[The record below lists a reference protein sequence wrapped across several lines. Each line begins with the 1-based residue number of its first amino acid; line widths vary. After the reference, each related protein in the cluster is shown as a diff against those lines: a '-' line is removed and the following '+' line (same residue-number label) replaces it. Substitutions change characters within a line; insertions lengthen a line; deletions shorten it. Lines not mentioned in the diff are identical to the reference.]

1 MAALSGMKSESRRQ
15 ASTPMPQLAAFGSI
29 IAVLWGHRFMRPAR
43 WACAMFACMVM
54 ISPVQAAVQAIDG
67 AASIRLP
74 ASACPAA
81 LRSPSFSIYIWV
93 HPTNQP
99 EVVSG
104 ILQIPGVVAITVRPD
119 GGVGGVLQSSL
130 VVGSEFH
137 LSTTPGS
144 IVPGRWSLIVLSYAS
159 ASGAA
164 TLMVH
169 TDGHEPHVDQEV
181 APAFVGKVLGPPTGD
196 VALGAHP
203 DGHAAFVGLYG
214 LVAARTHSSHEID
227 AAMVF
232 ASRRY
237 LSPLEL
243 DTTAAGGMLNGEPGC
258 GWMLN
263 HAMSA
268 LPINYGTAGSQ
279 FQRAAVVGQP
289 VGPYNV
295 HMYAPPYLGNLVN
308 GFRTVYPTTAVQGFT
323 YRSHRDPPFDGFFQT
338 SVPAINVPPTVVPGV
353 APRARQLMTGPRG
366 VVRVMTSANSRAVK
380 SFDGSGFSPG
390 NYAHGFIERFRGQ
403 TSGVVLRPLLLSSG
417 GNPWFG
423 LDAKLKPQQSAT
435 GTIESLSP
443 SGSPV
448 GDFSRFFTGSGSAT
462 GFAPG
467 AGLFM
472 RPSAYYSLRCRPE
485 EGSLLLATTPLR
497 IETVVLAF
505 PGSASVTWRPD
516 RASSQSAVGVS
527 GDATTLAL
535 DTTRGSR
542 TLGVADLV
550 VDGREIVFAGM
561 MEGQIHVGDACFVE
575 SGPGV
580 GSISVV
586 GEVLIGSD
594 STRVRFEH
602 PFGVQPGMG
611 STLRFGVW
619 EFRLLSHE
627 WAGLDAADL
636 QNWRGMRL
644 ESEQDGAGV
653 VAFAMNA
660 YRPDLDGFV
669 WGAAGWT
676 AHGYTPQLDASFE
689 RAAREWMRLSG
700 AQIWLQMP
708 AQQDSEPS
716 AMSDYLARI
725 RDALPQAD
733 VVWLGESSHVQH
745 QTTSPWDR
753 YIIDHASLEGVVG
766 VSTLTDPRNG
776 THREQFADGQR
787 GDNSHYTQRG
797 NRRLAD
803 IWVEAIDQGAIDP
816 CPADINYDGSLD
828 VLDLLEFLDA
838 FGSRR
843 AWSDMNMDGEI
854 DVLDFLEFIDGFSSG
869 CA

>member
-1 MAALSGMKSESRRQ
+1 
-15 ASTPMPQLAAFGSI
+15 MPQLAAFGSI

-243 DTTAAGGMLNGEPGC
+243 NTTAAGGMLNGELGC

-338 SVPAINVPPTVVPGV
+338 SVPAVDVSPVAVPGV
-353 APRARQLMTGPRG
+353 APRARQLVTGPRG
-366 VVRVMTSANSRAVK
+366 VVRVMTSANSRAVR
-380 SFDGSGFSPG
+380 SFDGSGASPG
-390 NYAHGFIERFRGQ
+390 NYAHGFIERYRSQ
-403 TSGVVLRPLLLSSG
+403 TLGVIMRPLLLSSG

-423 LDAKLKPQQSAT
+423 LDAKGTPRQSAA
-435 GTIESLSP
+435 GSIESVS
-443 SGSPV
+443 SAGSAAP
-448 GDFSRFFTGSGSAT
+448 DFSRFFTGSGNAMSM
-462 GFAPG
+462 GPG

-472 RPSAYYSLRCRPE
+472 RPGAFYSLRCRPE
-485 EGSLLLATTPLR
+485 EGSLLVATEPLR
-497 IETVVLAF
+497 VQSVVLAF

-516 RASSQSAVGVS
+516 RGSSQSAAGEV
-527 GDATTLAL
+527 GDATVVSL
-535 DTTRGSR
+535 DTTRVVR
-542 TLGVADLV
+542 TIDSMDVV
-550 VDGREIVFAGM
+550 VDALQLVLSGDLGD
-561 MEGQIHVGDACFVE
+561 QISVGDACFVE
-575 SGPGV
+575 SGPGRN
-580 GSISVV
+580 SISVV
-586 GEVLIGSD
+586 SEVLIESGT
-594 STRVRFEH
+594 TRVVFEH
-602 PFGVQPGMG
+602 PFGVSPGMG
-611 STLRFGVW
+611 SVLRFGGWDFV
-619 EFRLLSHE
+619 LLTYDWS
-627 WAGLDAADL
+627 GLTESDT
-636 QNWRGMRL
+636 QTWRGMRL
-644 ESEQDGAGV
+644 DADDDGAGI

-660 YRPDLDGFV
+660 YRPDAVGFV
-669 WGAAGWT
+669 WGTVGWGGN
-676 AHGYTPQLDASFE
+676 GYTTQIGRSFS
-689 RAAREWMRLSG
+689 RAVVEWMRLTE
-700 AQIWLQMP
+700 AQIWLQVP
-708 AQQDSEPS
+708 AQQDSPPS
-716 AMSDYLARI
+716 SMSQFLSYI
-725 RDALPQAD
+725 REGLPQAE
-733 VVWLGESSHVQH
+733 VAWLGESSHDQN

-776 THREQFADGQR
+776 THREQLADGQR
-787 GDNSHYTQRG
+787 GDNPHYTQRG